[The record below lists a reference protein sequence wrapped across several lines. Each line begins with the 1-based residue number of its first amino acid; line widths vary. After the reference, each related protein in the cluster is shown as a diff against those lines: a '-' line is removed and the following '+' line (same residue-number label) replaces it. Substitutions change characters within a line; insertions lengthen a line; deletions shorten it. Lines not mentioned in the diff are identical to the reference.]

1 MSHRLLLLG
10 LAFCCIAHANAE
22 PRLDLTL
29 TPAWKGWSR
38 PGRTTEVDVRVA
50 SDAATRAAV
59 EVTAARQTTT
69 AALDLQPGRVARLQL
84 AVDSSPS
91 VAVRVDAS
99 SGPPLRR
106 DVAIAQSE
114 SPLLGVAL
122 ASEGRVELDGFHA
135 LSLTSDDLP
144 RNESAYS
151 SIDALVVDAPT
162 LAALDQ
168 RQLAALVGYATSC
181 GRLVV
186 LDADARVR
194 SLLDGAGGCG
204 GRAVMNAKTLADA
217 STMLLASLA
226 TSLPQP
232 LAFSSV
238 GTLARPAHAAW
249 NWVAVILAVYFAVAV
264 LALIQSSSLPVLVLT
279 PAVAVLAVIALMQ
292 QMKPTSQLVV
302 WSEGQAGAQLARY
315 QAWQRFPGGAREHSR
330 VAVPPQLAASVKA
343 CDSSQTMRF
352 ELDATG
358 QRVAFAEFD
367 TRLLRQV
374 ALCYSGSFP
383 MLRTIA
389 VDAGSDGSQVVRN
402 AGVRAWPQG
411 FLIVGSQVRD
421 LPALDPGASATIGA
435 QTGVGKRD
443 AALRTALMQTRAEG
457 TAALWELDLAG
468 VAGAPIDS
476 QGWLLVSIPPR

>member
-168 RQLAALVGYATSC
+168 
-181 GRLVV
+181 
-186 LDADARVR
+186 
-194 SLLDGAGGCG
+194 
-204 GRAVMNAKTLADA
+204 
-217 STMLLASLA
+217 
-226 TSLPQP
+226 
-232 LAFSSV
+232 
-238 GTLARPAHAAW
+238 
-249 NWVAVILAVYFAVAV
+249 
-264 LALIQSSSLPVLVLT
+264 
-279 PAVAVLAVIALMQ
+279 
-292 QMKPTSQLVV
+292 
-302 WSEGQAGAQLARY
+302 
-315 QAWQRFPGGAREHSR
+315 
-330 VAVPPQLAASVKA
+330 
-343 CDSSQTMRF
+343 
-352 ELDATG
+352 
-358 QRVAFAEFD
+358 
-367 TRLLRQV
+367 
-374 ALCYSGSFP
+374 
-383 MLRTIA
+383 
-389 VDAGSDGSQVVRN
+389 
-402 AGVRAWPQG
+402 
-411 FLIVGSQVRD
+411 
-421 LPALDPGASATIGA
+421 
-435 QTGVGKRD
+435 
-443 AALRTALMQTRAEG
+443 
-457 TAALWELDLAG
+457 
-468 VAGAPIDS
+468 
-476 QGWLLVSIPPR
+476 